1 MTTQKPNKLKV
12 IFNNPGNLEKG
23 QDFAGETD
31 DTYAKD
37 RKGDKKPFAVFDSPE
52 MGIRALAMDLQTKI
66 KRHSGDIN
74 KIVAEYAPDNEND
87 TKAYQSFVKTK
98 LKKDKVTDKDLKHFV
113 QAIIEKEN
121 SPSVADYYLDNPDLV
136 TQGVAM
142 SYFQLPSGTPVSKAK
157 AEIIAKESAM
167 KGVLNR
173 DMEPLGFRY
182 GGGVDSGRSGGQGQS
197 RRGGLRGGRRAGP
210 GQGGNKQ
217 GQTPGGPGK
226 GRETRD
232 EREARQLRENQE
244 AANKREQARIA
255 TEKENQR
262 LREIKERREERKKD
276 EATGKFDSVP
286 GANTFTPTD
295 PGEQQRQYEA
305 EQKELE
311 RLQQIQ
317 KEAEE
322 RYRQQL
328 SDDRRKERKGQSTT
342 TGNSFL
348 DSFYSGDM
356 YGFGLFA
363 DPLSSTYNQK
373 YIEAYGS
380 GYGTVNYADLE
391 KIKQGDYREDTYSGE
406 LKENTIVDTIK
417 DTYKDI
423 TTFGSENQYQ
433 LEPRKDGFKFTANF
447 KKGGL
452 LDRSHKKK

>member
-173 DMEPLGFRY
+173 DMERLGFKY
-182 GGGVDSGRSGGQGQS
+182 GGQGQ
-197 RRGGLRGGRRAGP
+197 GG
-210 GQGGNKQ
+210 GGNKETRQ
-217 GQTPGGPGK
+217 
-226 GRETRD
+226 ETRD
-232 EREARQLRENQE
+232 EREARQLKENQE